1 MAQGDDPNLAAPFAK
16 HFRECLKDM
25 QRFNERC
32 AIVTGGAS
40 GIGAGVATRLAGEG
54 ARVCLIDRDLDELR
68 RQAERMDVGGDRVS
82 VRQANVCDERD
93 LRTAF
98 NECVERWG
106 RLDILV
112 HSAGVVGPSGINVAE
127 YPVEEFRSVL
137 DVNLTGSFIACQC
150 ALPHMLRQGY
160 GRILLLASMAGKD
173 GNPGMAG
180 YVASKAGVIGLVK
193 GLGKEYACDGI
204 TINALAPAVI
214 ATPLNATTDPR
225 VMQQLTQ
232 KIPMQRLGTIAEAAA
247 IACWICS
254 EEASFNTGAI
264 FDLSGGR
271 ATY

>member
-1 MAQGDDPNLAAPFAK
+1 V
-16 HFRECLKDM
+16 DM
-25 QRFNERC
+25 QRFNGRC

-40 GIGAGVATRLAGEG
+40 GIGAAVAARLASEG
-54 ARVCLIDRDLDELR
+54 ARVCLIDRDMEQLR
-68 RQAERMDVGGDRVS
+68 RQSERMAASVDRVS
-82 VRQANVCDERD
+82 FQQANVCDERD
-93 LRTAF
+93 LTAAF
-98 NECVERWG
+98 NAIVERWG
-106 RLDILV
+106 RLDVLV
-112 HSAGVVGPSGINVAE
+112 HSAGVVGQSGVNAAD
-127 YPVEEFRSVL
+127 YPVDEFRRVL
-137 DVNLTGSFIACQC
+137 DVNLAGSFIACQC
-150 ALPHMLRQGY
+150 ALPHMLTRHY

-193 GLGKEYACDGI
+193 GVGKEYACNGI

-214 ATPLNATTDPR
+214 ATPMNAATDAD
-225 VMQQLTQ
+225 VMHQLTQ
-232 KIPMQRLGTIAEAAA
+232 KIPMKRLGTVAEAAA

>member
-1 MAQGDDPNLAAPFAK
+1 
-16 HFRECLKDM
+16 M
-25 QRFNERC
+25 QRFEGRS

-40 GIGAGVATRLAGEG
+40 GIGAAVAERLASEG
-54 ARVCLIDRDLDELR
+54 ARVCLIDTDVEQLR
-68 RQAERMDVGGDRVS
+68 QQSDRMAAVGGLVFFRQASVCNEHEVALAITEVVDRW
-82 VRQANVCDERD
+82 E
-93 LRTAF
+93 
-98 NECVERWG
+98 
-106 RLDILV
+106 RLDVLV
-112 HSAGVVGPSGINVAE
+112 HSAGIVGATGVNAADYPVAE
-127 YPVEEFRSVL
+127 FRRVL
-137 DVNLTGSFIACQC
+137 DVNLTGSFIVCQY
-150 ALPHMLRQGY
+150 ALPPMVKRQY

-193 GLGKEYACDGI
+193 GLGKEYACQGI

-214 ATPLNATTDPR
+214 ATPMNAATDAGVIR
-225 VMQQLTQ
+225 QLME
-232 KIPMQRLGTIAEAAA
+232 KIPMKRFGTVAEAAA